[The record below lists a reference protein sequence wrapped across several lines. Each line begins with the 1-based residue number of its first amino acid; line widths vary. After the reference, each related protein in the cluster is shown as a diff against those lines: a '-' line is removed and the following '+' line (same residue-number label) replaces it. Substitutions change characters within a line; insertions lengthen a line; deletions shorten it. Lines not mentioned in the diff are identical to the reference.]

1 MKRTTK
7 RFGII
12 LIVIAALC
20 ITCSISPTLGF
31 QVPFNQWIW
40 KHHPVHKIRYYM
52 SESLVEKLNKDK
64 PSVEET
70 IDMLGEDL
78 LGDHH
83 PGDTSLFY
91 VLKPD
96 AFIGLAMYSLNITF
110 NEDGTYDSAGIVYSD

>member
-7 RFGII
+7 RTGII

-31 QVPFNQWIW
+31 QVPFNQRIW
-40 KHHPVHKIRYYM
+40 KHHPVKKIRYYM
-52 SESLVEKLNKDK
+52 SESLVEKLNKEK

-70 IDMLGEDL
+70 LDL
-78 LGDHH
+78 LGDDFLGSH
-83 PGDTSLFY
+83 PGSTYLFY

-96 AFIGLAMYSLNITF
+96 VFIGLAMYSLDISF
-110 NEDGTYDSAGIVYSD
+110 NEDGSFKSAGVSYSD

>member
-7 RFGII
+7 RIGII
-12 LIVIAALC
+12 MIVIAALC

-52 SESLVEKLNKDK
+52 SESLVKKLNKEK

-70 IDMLGEDL
+70 IDLLGEDF

-83 PGDTSLFY
+83 PGETYLFY
-91 VLKPD
+91 VLKPG
-96 AFIGLAMYSLNITF
+96 AFIGLAMYSLSITF
-110 NEDGTYDSAGIVYSD
+110 NEDGSYDSAGIIYSD

>member
-1 MKRTTK
+1 M
-7 RFGII
+7 
-12 LIVIAALC
+12 IVIAALC

-52 SESLVEKLNKDK
+52 SESLVKKLNKEK

-70 IDMLGEDL
+70 IDLLGEDL

-83 PGDTSLFY
+83 PGETYLFY
-91 VLKPD
+91 VLKPG
-96 AFIGLAMYSLNITF
+96 AFIGLAMYSLSITF
-110 NEDGTYDSAGIVYSD
+110 NEDGSYDSAGIVYSD

>member
-7 RFGII
+7 RIGII
-12 LIVIAALC
+12 MIVIAALC

-40 KHHPVHKIRYYM
+40 KYHPVHKIRYYM
-52 SESLVEKLNKDK
+52 SESLVKKLNKEK

-70 IDMLGEDL
+70 IDLLGEDL

-91 VLKPD
+91 VLKPG
-96 AFIGLAMYSLNITF
+96 AFIGLAMYSLSITF
-110 NEDGTYDSAGIVYSD
+110 NEDGSYDSAGIVYSD

>member
-1 MKRTTK
+1 MKRSTK
-7 RFGII
+7 RIGII
-12 LIVIAALC
+12 MIVIAALC

-52 SESLVEKLNKDK
+52 SESLVKKLNKEK

-70 IDMLGEDL
+70 IDLLGEDL

-83 PGDTSLFY
+83 PGETYLFY
-91 VLKPD
+91 VLKPG
-96 AFIGLAMYSLNITF
+96 AFIGLAMYSLSITF
-110 NEDGTYDSAGIVYSD
+110 NEDGSYDSAGIVYSD

>member
-7 RFGII
+7 RIGII

-52 SESLVEKLNKDK
+52 SGSLVEKLNKEK
-64 PSVEET
+64 PSLEET
-70 IDMLGEDL
+70 INMLGDDFF
-78 LGDHH
+78 GDYH
-83 PGDTSLFY
+83 PGDTYLSY
-91 VLKPD
+91 YLKSG
-96 AFIGLAMYSLNITF
+96 ALIGLAMYTLDVSF
-110 NEDGTYDSAGIVYSD
+110 NEDGSFIGANVCYSD